1 MRTFRVVTSQH
12 KPYYDL
18 IGRDCIESFL
28 KYWPENISMEL
39 WAENFVP
46 DIEDPRLVI
55 KDWNRINPRFDNF
68 VALVESLT
76 DNPKVLSRKKF
87 WMKGHV
93 VLSAMEECD
102 SDVFIWLDSDVI
114 THKHI
119 PLGYLDNLIP
129 RDILSVDIPAGG
141 KAKNREAETGFF
153 ALNLRHKMSQSVIDY
168 YRHCHTTDE
177 ILRVNRN
184 LETAV
189 WWNAIMNCERRGA
202 ATNHL
207 ASKVDSLVPFMHTEI
222 AEYMRHWVTPSNK
235 TAYGSGRRDRTEEE
249 LN

>member
-28 KYWPENISMEL
+28 KYWPEEISIEL
-39 WAENFVP
+39 WAENFMP
-46 DIEDPRLVI
+46 DIVHPRLII
-55 KDWNRINPRFDNF
+55 KDWNKINPRFNNF
-68 VALVESLT
+68 VSLIESKT
-76 DNPKVLSRKKF
+76 SNPKVLSRKKF

-93 VLSAMEECD
+93 ILSAIEECE
-102 SDVFIWLDSDVI
+102 SDVFIWLDSDVV
-114 THKHI
+114 THSHI
-119 PLGYLDNLIP
+119 PLDYINNLIP
-129 RDILSVDIPAGG
+129 NNTLSVDIPAGG
-141 KAKNREAETGFF
+141 KAKNLEAETGFF
-153 ALNLRHKMSQSVIDY
+153 GLNLRHKMSPLVIDY
-168 YRHCHTTDE
+168 YRYCHTSDE

-189 WWNAIMNCERRGA
+189 WWNAIVDCERRGA
-202 ATNHL
+202 VTNHL
-207 ASKVDSLVPFMHTEI
+207 VSTVDSLVPFMHTEI

-235 TAYGSGRRDRTEEE
+235 NAYSRGRRDKTGEE

>member
-12 KPYYDL
+12 RPYYDL

-28 KYWPENISMEL
+28 KYWPENISIEL

-46 DIEDPRLVI
+46 DIEDPRLIV
-55 KDWNRINPRFDNF
+55 KDWNKINPRFNEF
-68 VALVESLT
+68 VSLIESIT

-102 SDVFIWLDSDVI
+102 SDIFIWLDSDVI

-119 PLGYLDNLIP
+119 PLNYLDNLIP
-129 RDILSVDIPAGG
+129 KNTLSVDIPAGG

-153 ALNLRHKMSQSVIDY
+153 VLNLRHKMSNSVIEY
-168 YRHCHTTDE
+168 YRRCHTTDE

-189 WWNAIMNCERRGA
+189 WWNAIVDCEKKGA
-202 ATNHL
+202 TTNHL
-207 ASKVDSLVPFMHTEI
+207 HSTVDSLIPFMDTEI

-235 TAYGSGRRDRTEEE
+235 TAYRSGRRDKTEEE
-249 LN
+249 K